1 MYSRRVGPSRSQ
13 RGSWPGTWRVGRRL
27 ECVAKHLRDYG
38 DFDRAADRN
47 AAALDALCP
56 ARSARAGNF
65 DGGFADLWSDL
76 SLRGCVARSR
86 LAFTA
91 WRRGRN
97 VSSDGLP
104 LNIDRAVWCGCGTV
118 WATIEYKS
126 VLLKY
131 GSAALRVSPNSALN
145 LLQRRDRK
153 DTQRA
158 AEAQKLL

>member
-1 MYSRRVGPSRSQ
+1 MYSRRVGPSDSQ
-13 RGSWPGTWRVGRRL
+13 RDSWPGTWRVGRRL

-86 LAFTA
+86 LAFAA
-91 WRRGRN
+91 WRRAKC
-97 VSSDGLP
+97 VSHDGLAVSVDGVAWSRCG
-104 LNIDRAVWCGCGTV
+104 LVRA
-118 WATIEYKS
+118 AIEYKG

-131 GSAALRVSPNSALN
+131 S
-145 LLQRRDRK
+145 
-153 DTQRA
+153 
-158 AEAQKLL
+158 